1 MKFLAVVFK
10 DLRLILRDRSAFAFM
25 LAVPIVVLLVVA
37 ETQSDNGTKSII
49 FPVVNEDQGPI
60 ANQLLQV
67 FRKYVQVR
75 IVTQATAERLV
86 AVENKAPAA
95 LILPAGMS
103 KKYLTEKP
111 STIELLT
118 DPAQWEA
125 LQAVKVIML
134 LADRDAATLGDPF
147 NQELLHLHER
157 SITGER
163 GSFSSL
169 EQDLPGFSLMFVL
182 LTMIFGVSIGL
193 REEEVWRTNVRLSI
207 APISWWTVL
216 GGKLLARIIIGI
228 AQLLILLL
236 FAHFVFGLR
245 LGRSPVA
252 LLLVC
257 VAIVFSMACFAV
269 IVAACARTRE
279 QAIPVGMSVVFVL
292 AALGGLWWPFSS
304 QPGWMQTL
312 GRGTMTAWSMFAI
325 QDVMLRDRGLAAVS
339 RELLFL
345 LTYGIASFAIGF
357 RLFSPKRS

>member
-10 DLRLILRDRSAFAFM
+10 DLRLIVRDRSAFAFM
-25 LAVPIVVLLVVA
+25 LAVPIVVLLVLA

-67 FRKYVQVR
+67 FRKYLEVR
-75 IVTQATAERLV
+75 VVTRPTARRLV

-118 DPAQWEA
+118 DPAQWES
-125 LQAVKVIML
+125 LQAIRVIML

-147 NQELLHLHER
+147 NRDLLHLHER
-157 SITGER
+157 NITGER
-163 GSFSSL
+163 SSFSSL

-182 LTMIFGVSIGL
+182 LTMVFGVSIGL

-207 APISWWTVL
+207 APISWWAVL
-216 GGKLLARIIIGI
+216 GGKLLARIIIGV

-245 LGRSPVA
+245 LGSSPAA

-257 VAIVFSMACFAV
+257 AAIVFSMACFAV

-304 QPGWMQTL
+304 QPGWMRTL
-312 GRGTMTAWSMFAI
+312 ARGTMTAWSMFAI
-325 QDVMLRDRGLAAVS
+325 QDVMLRDRGLAAVW
-339 RELLFL
+339 REIVFL

-357 RLFSPKRS
+357 RLFRPQRS

>member
-10 DLRLILRDRSAFAFM
+10 DLRLIVRDRSAFAFM
-25 LAVPIVVLLVVA
+25 LAVPIVVLLVLA

-67 FRKYVQVR
+67 FRKYLEVR
-75 IVTQATAERLV
+75 IVTRPTAQRLV

-134 LADRDAATLGDPF
+134 LADREAATLGDPF

-157 SITGER
+157 NITGER
-163 GSFSSL
+163 LSFSSL

-182 LTMIFGVSIGL
+182 LTMVFGVSIGL

-207 APISWWTVL
+207 APMSWWAVL
-216 GGKLLARIIIGI
+216 GGKLLARIIIGF

-236 FAHFVFGLR
+236 FAHFMFGLR
-245 LGRSPVA
+245 LGRSPTA
-252 LLLVC
+252 LVLVC
-257 VAIVFSMACFAV
+257 ASIVFSMACFAV
-269 IVAACARTRE
+269 IVAACAPTRE

-325 QDVMLRDRGLAAVS
+325 QDVMLRDRSLAAVS
-339 RELLFL
+339 GEIVFL

-357 RLFSPKRS
+357 RLFRPERS